1 MTRTLLPALTL
12 WRREMVRFLR
22 QRNRVV
28 AAIAQ
33 PALFWALFGAGFAGS
48 FRQGADA
55 GGSAARPTEFLEYFF
70 PGTVVLIVLF
80 TAIFSTISIIEDRQ
94 AGFLQ
99 SVLVAPVSRAGI
111 VLGKVAGGSSLA
123 LLQAAAFLCL
133 APLAGIHLTVASV
146 AAAFG
151 ALALVAFSLT
161 SLGVVVAWPMNSTQG
176 FHAIMMLVLM
186 PMWLLSGAFFPLSG
200 GPAWFG
206 WLMRAN
212 PLTYGVALLRHAL
225 YEGAPTAAGLP
236 SLPLSFGVT
245 LAFAA
250 AAFAVAL
257 FLVGRRTR
265 GDLQ

>member
-12 WRREMVRFLR
+12 WRREMVRFWR
-22 QRNRVV
+22 QKNRVF

-48 FRQGADA
+48 FKMGGGGAGD
-55 GGSAARPTEFLEYFF
+55 TDFLEYFF

-111 VLGKVAGGSSLA
+111 ALGKIAGGSSLA
-123 LLQAAAFLCL
+123 LLQATAFLAL
-133 APLAGIHLTVASV
+133 APLAGIHLSVATV

-151 ALALVAFSLT
+151 ALALVSFALT
-161 SLGVVVAWPMNSTQG
+161 ALGVVVAWPMSSTQG

-186 PMWLLSGAFFPLSG
+186 PMWLLSGAFFPLSPG
-200 GPAWFG
+200 NSWLA

-212 PLTYGVALLRHAL
+212 PLTYGVALFRHAL
-225 YEGAPTAAGLP
+225 YPDSVAAAAVPTAAL
-236 SLPLSFGVT
+236 SLGVT
-245 LAFAA
+245 AGFAA
-250 AAFAVAL
+250 TAFGVAL
-257 FLVGRRTR
+257 FLVGRRTQ

>member
-1 MTRTLLPALTL
+1 MTL

-22 QRNRVV
+22 QRNRVF

-33 PALFWALFGAGFAGS
+33 PALFWALFGAGFSGS
-48 FRQGADA
+48 FRTGGAAD
-55 GGSAARPTEFLEYFF
+55 TDFLEFFF

-111 VLGKVAGGSSLA
+111 ALGKIAGGSSLA
-123 LLQAAAFLCL
+123 LLQAAVFLAL

-146 AAAFG
+146 AATVA
-151 ALALVAFSLT
+151 ALALVSFALT
-161 SLGVVVAWPMNSTQG
+161 ALGVIVAWPMSSTQG

-186 PMWLLSGAFFPLSG
+186 PMWLLSGSFFPLSG
-200 GPAWFG
+200 GTSWIE
-206 WLMRAN
+206 WVMRLN
-212 PLTYGVALLRHAL
+212 PLSYGVSLVRHAL
-225 YEGAPTAAGLP
+225 YAGTPPAGTP
-236 SLPLSFGVT
+236 SLAVSLGVT
-245 LAFAA
+245 IAFAA
-250 AAFAVAL
+250 GAFGVAL